1 MKIYTR
7 SGDLGTTS
15 LFGGQRVPKHHQRL
29 NAYGTVDELNA
40 ALGWVVSLDPAA
52 ETIVKIQ
59 RVQSELMFLSS
70 DLATPLDVKNALI
83 QRMQAPEIRQLES
96 EIDAWDAQL
105 PSLKAFILPGGTQ
118 TSASLH
124 MARTICRRAERA
136 VVALAEQEAIN
147 EQVLRYLNRLSDWLF
162 MLARWENYSKKNEDI
177 LWSNTPP
184 ASSY

>member
-40 ALGWVVSLDPAA
+40 ALGWVVSLEPEA
-52 ETIVKIQ
+52 ETVVKIQ
-59 RVQSELMFLSS
+59 RIQSELMSLSS

-96 EIDAWDAQL
+96 EIDAWDA
-105 PSLKAFILPGGTQ
+105 
-118 TSASLH
+118 
-124 MARTICRRAERA
+124 
-136 VVALAEQEAIN
+136 
-147 EQVLRYLNRLSDWLF
+147 
-162 MLARWENYSKKNEDI
+162 
-177 LWSNTPP
+177 
-184 ASSY
+184 